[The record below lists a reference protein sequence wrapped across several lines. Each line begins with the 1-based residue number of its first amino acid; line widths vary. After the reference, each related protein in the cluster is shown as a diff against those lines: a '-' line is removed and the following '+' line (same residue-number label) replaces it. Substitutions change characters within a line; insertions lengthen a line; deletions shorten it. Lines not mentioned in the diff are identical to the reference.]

1 MLFEILKT
9 RHPSGAS
16 RFVMD
21 YDACGNMVYQEDNQ
35 EGVKKQLH
43 YDAFNRISEVRD
55 PDSGRL
61 IGEYHYDDGGF
72 RVRKL
77 ARRMMEGEEKLVE
90 VLYPSMYFGV
100 ETQRTCEGQE
110 IPDTSYAVNNIY
122 VNGVR
127 VAAVIPSGAARY
139 YHTDQV
145 DSVKVVTD
153 DAGMPVSRFEYL
165 PYGETWVEETADD
178 VDEEH
183 NPKYNSQELD
193 RETNFYYYNAR
204 HYDPVICRFVT
215 ADTVVDGEG
224 SAFGWNRY
232 MYTHG
237 NPVMYRDPTGHEVKI
252 KQHNQEL
259 TSMESFAAGLLAATR
274 AEKNNTDTLTEMRKM
289 FIEKNKSTDGKMSLI
304 RKKSLVIAN
313 DVIVGHIVKGYK
325 IRGVLDEKTGKIK
338 CVYDYDVLLSKDSN
352 FGEKGEKVKLS
363 SVINKEQKLDE
374 AREKEAY
381 KKHVWTLLGNKFT
394 IAEWTGNVETIKS
407 VAKKKTIGE
416 KVLDLLIG
424 SNPITAYQ
432 DADQKAA
439 EYRYKAKY
447 GMKAFTDNPIKAYGF
462 DYETIIEGTSK
473 VMQRDD
479 KRYLKENE

>member
-1 MLFEILKT
+1 
-9 RHPSGAS
+9 
-16 RFVMD
+16 MD
-21 YDACGNMVYQEDNQ
+21 YDACGNMVYQEDNG
-35 EGVKKQLH
+35 EGLKKQMH

-90 VLYPSMYFGV
+90 VLYPSMYFGI
-100 ETQRTCEGQE
+100 ETQRTYEGQE

-122 VNGVR
+122 VNGIR

-183 NPKYNSQELD
+183 NPKFNSQELD

-232 MYTHG
+232 MYVHG
-237 NPVMYRDPTGHEVKI
+237 NPVMYRDPTGHNAVILQATTGADFVGGATKDRVNAPAGHTGVLQEYKDKNGNTKWMYFSRNQKLAKDGSLKAGSYNV
-252 KQHNQEL
+252 HN
-259 TSMESFAAGLLAATR
+259 ESFDTPEQFFQKQAQLVEER
-274 AEKNNTDTLTEMRKM
+274 NKMEK
-289 FIEKNKSTDGKMSLI
+289 II
-304 RKKSLVIAN
+304 
-313 DVIVGHIVKGYK
+313 
-325 IRGVLDEKTGKIK
+325 GKIGK
-338 CVYDYDVLLSKDSN
+338 QGLTKAQTKRYDYLEN
-352 FGEKGEKVKLS
+352 FTYFDKQ
-363 SVINKEQKLDE
+363 KEE
-374 AREKEAY
+374 ARARYDQGIQIKTTPEQDKKLLKYFKDNQDTSYRLFGTNNISLGKRIAAY
-381 KKHVWTLLGNKFT
+381 WLSG
-394 IAEWTGNVETIKS
+394 G
-407 VAKKKTIGE
+407 VAA
-416 KVLDLLIG
+416 LPMLIG
-424 SNPITAYQ
+424 SLNDSNNCKDLIRRGLNKHTNYQ
-432 DADQKAA
+432 TEDSIKPNNWYNDFKEKYRNDIVK
-439 EYRYKAKY
+439 EYK
-447 GMKAFTDNPIKAYGF
+447 
-462 DYETIIEGTSK
+462 S
-473 VMQRDD
+473 DD
-479 KRYLKENE
+479 FK